1 MAVLPLAA
9 QTSAAPAAKNA
20 PQEKTVTKNAVPS
33 VQALDAQAW
42 MLRQQVGASLYDR
55 SFTLRE
61 GERALKRMEAV
72 EAYANEI
79 FSKDGGPTARDLRRL
94 ANKLNNAEKMLDRWR
109 QTIAVL
115 ISTASRPLT
124 AVTSMLS
131 RPIWRIAFAM
141 ALPMGR

>member
-1 MAVLPLAA
+1 MIQNVSSNMAVLPLAA
-9 QTSAAPAAKNA
+9 QTSVAPAAKNA

-94 ANKLNNAEKMLDRWR
+94 ANKLNNAEKMLDRLATNNR
-109 QTIAVL
+109 GIDLDSIEA
-115 ISTASRPLT
+115 ID
-124 AVTSMLS
+124 
-131 RPIWRIAFAM
+131 
-141 ALPMGR
+141 GRDIDVV